1 MSQLDELEDIVN
13 ELVEENPE
21 SVELNKFDY
30 DN

>member
-13 ELVEENPE
+13 ELEDTPE
-21 SVELNKFDY
+21 SVEMNKFDY